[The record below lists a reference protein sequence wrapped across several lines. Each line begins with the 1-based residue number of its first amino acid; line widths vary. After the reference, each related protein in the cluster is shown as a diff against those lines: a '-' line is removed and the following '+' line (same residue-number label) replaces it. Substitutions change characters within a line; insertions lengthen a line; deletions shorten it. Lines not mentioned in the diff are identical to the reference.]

1 MVMGRSVL
9 LCGATGLV
17 GGECLRLLVG
27 DPEIERIVVLTRRP
41 LASNPGG
48 TGDAVKVE
56 QRVVDFDRLADEA
69 AAMDVEQVFCALG
82 TTMQKAGSKERFR
95 TVDLEYPLQIARLAR
110 GQGAHHF
117 LLVSAKGASSGSRIF
132 YSRVKGELED
142 AVTALDYPAVTIVRP
157 SLLLGDREEFRL
169 GERIAERLS
178 FLAPPSLRPVP
189 AADVAAALMQAARED
204 RTGRWA
210 IESKEISHVAAMYR
224 DRPEK

>member
-1 MVMGRSVL
+1 
-9 LCGATGLV
+9 
-17 GGECLRLLVG
+17 
-27 DPEIERIVVLTRRP
+27 
-41 LASNPGG
+41 
-48 TGDAVKVE
+48 
-56 QRVVDFDRLADEA
+56 
-69 AAMDVEQVFCALG
+69 
-82 TTMQKAGSKERFR
+82 
-95 TVDLEYPLQIARLAR
+95 VDLEYPLEIARLAR
-110 GQGAHHF
+110 GQGARHF
-117 LLVSAKGASSGSRIF
+117 LVVSAKGASSGSRIF

-210 IESKEISHVAAMYR
+210 IESKEISRVAAMYR
-224 DRPEK
+224 DRPDR